1 MIKKV
6 FTLSPRELEIARLIA
21 ADEKPADMAAKL
33 NISVK
38 TVCTYRQR
46 ILEKL
51 KRHGV
56 RGNVGI
62 ALHLSQIERRPA
74 EHGACRMSDALP
86 SKELLPCPF
95 CGGKAGEARCTSDA
109 SMSSAVR
116 SPQT

>member
-62 ALHLSQIERRPA
+62 ALHLTSIE
-74 EHGACRMSDALP
+74 
-86 SKELLPCPF
+86 
-95 CGGKAGEARCTSDA
+95 GGT
-109 SMSSAVR
+109 
-116 SPQT
+116 P